1 MGIKNAKKIKDIN
14 LEPEMDYIV
23 KDDMICPVTKSHCD
37 DECCPVGSTCNMSGD
52 DILDCGDHFSGES
65 KENMEPE
72 MDIFDQWAKERE
84 SKPWIIRKLEFI
96 PMWWSNDGK
105 YLHKQILTGLK
116 NLWYWFPVIWKDR
129 HWDDHYIFEVM
140 IHKLKAQSK
149 YIGERDWH
157 TTAKRD
163 AEIMMTCVRLMKLV
177 REEHYCSE
185 YMDYHE
191 TKHWFANIPGKEGYS
206 SWESRQL
213 SENFD
218 DFFKKHQSAYKKV
231 LADKKLQIFRIE
243 PENCDD
249 ETDIKQRIA
258 MNIGHYNHN
267 RARKL
272 LFKLMEENIE
282 SWWD

>member
-1 MGIKNAKKIKDIN
+1 MNAKKIKDIN
-14 LEPEMDYIV
+14 LDLEMDYTV
-23 KDDMICPVTKSHCD
+23 KDDMICPVTKLHCD
-37 DECCPVGSTCNMSGD
+37 DECCPVGSTCNMSCD
-52 DILDCGDHFSGES
+52 DIVDCDSPFS
-65 KENMEPE
+65 KENIEPE
-72 MDIFDQWAKERE
+72 MDIFDQWAEERE

-105 YLHKQILTGLK
+105 YLHKTVWTGLK

-149 YIGERDWH
+149 YIGDRDWH

-177 REEHYCSE
+177 REEHYSSE
-185 YMDYHE
+185 YMDYHK
-191 TKHWFANIPGKEGYS
+191 TKHWFEDVPGKEGYS

-218 DFFKKHQSAYKKV
+218 DFFKKYPSVYRKV
-231 LADKKLQIFRIE
+231 LADKKLQIFGIE
-243 PENCDD
+243 PRDG
-249 ETDIKQRIA
+249 ETEADAKQRIA

-282 SWWD
+282 RWWD